1 MNKEFIFMISAQ
13 STKAGGQVID
23 LYSLILSSDVVNV
36 EYQQENPENTK
47 PENESEFENLQYLQE
62 KIKSILLV
70 QVTIVLILFCYFS
83 LYFI

>member
-1 MNKEFIFMISAQ
+1 MISAQ